1 MKNSCCYRV
10 ALSCFGLLS
19 VAVVPIAHAEF
30 KCDRPQLT
38 RVDATACAKAVES
51 ATSLRRYVTR
61 TRMIYNLQMSDYARF
76 EGDEPKASS
85 TRAAQAPV
93 QGPVAGFAPPSR

>member
-1 MKNSCCYRV
+1 MKNSCCYCV

-19 VAVVPIAHAEF
+19 VTVVPIAHAEF
-30 KCDRPQLT
+30 KCDRLQLT
-38 RVDATACAKAVES
+38 RVDATACAKAAES
-51 ATSLRRYVTR
+51 ATALRRYVTR

-85 TRAAQAPV
+85 TRVAQAPA
-93 QGPVAGFAPPSR
+93 QEPVAGLTLPSR

>member
-1 MKNSCCYRV
+1 MKDSSNFRL

-19 VAVVPIAHAEF
+19 LAVFPVAHAEF
-30 KCDRPQLT
+30 KCDRPQLG
-38 RVDATACAKAVES
+38 RVDATACAKAAEG

-61 TRMIYNLQMSDYARF
+61 TRMIYGLQMSDYARF

-85 TRAAQAPV
+85 TRAAQTPA
-93 QGPVAGFAPPSR
+93 QEPVAGLTPPSR